1 MDESS
6 IDLKFHDGNGLD
18 TIEEDTGSK
27 RPPALTEASADD
39 SDAQPLYVQRKEA
52 GAGDHSHKADWTNR
66 IHIKKGNV
74 GDSDPADVKKD
85 REDADGN
92 VHADDHSVT
101 LSACAVHMTIRDED
115 VHEVDSFVW
124 DESKGNYK
132 HLGSP
137 RRITPWLHL
146 KKQSRRERYRSR
158 HNKILATVVW
168 KGWRVVIARL
178 GRDTWRGSHGRSLLT
193 ANSKGM
199 KNLMEGKCAEF
210 QIQRI

>member
-1 MDESS
+1 MADQICFVPLEEKISILESS
-6 IDLKFHDGNGLD
+6 LACLVDIELTLQETLGSINLLLL
-18 TIEEDTGSK
+18 TIAM
-27 RPPALTEASADD
+27 R
-39 SDAQPLYVQRKEA
+39 
-52 GAGDHSHKADWTNR
+52 SHCT

-74 GDSDPADVKKD
+74 GDSDPADVEKG

-92 VHADDHSVT
+92 DHADDHSVT
-101 LSACAVHMTIRDED
+101 LSACAVHMTIGDED

-137 RRITPWLHL
+137 RRITSWLHL

-199 KNLMEGKCAEF
+199 KNLMKGKCAEF